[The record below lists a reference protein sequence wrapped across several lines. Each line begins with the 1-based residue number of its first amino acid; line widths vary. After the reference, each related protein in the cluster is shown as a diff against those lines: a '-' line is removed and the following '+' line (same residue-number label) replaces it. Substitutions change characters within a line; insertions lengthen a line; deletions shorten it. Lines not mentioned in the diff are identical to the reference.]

1 MNINPLDK
9 SNFRQMLLDSPGQF
23 EVGFEI
29 AKDIKVNG
37 DFKAIE
43 VSGMGGSAW
52 PINVLRV
59 YLDDIYKR
67 DKTIKKLAIYQNRF
81 YSLSREAY
89 DNCLN
94 IFSSYS
100 GNTEETISSFEEA
113 IANNLPS
120 LGISSGGKI
129 EQMCKENNLPHIK
142 LPVPFENFQPRLGTG
157 YFFAALVQ
165 LLINMNIIPDTRA
178 EILEGS
184 KMLKANV
191 ELFEKTGNELAQKI
205 KGKTPV
211 IYSTTKYKPLALVW
225 KIQINENAK
234 TPAFW
239 NFFPEL
245 NHNEMV
251 GFTNP
256 QAKFIAIMLRD
267 KSDHPRSLK
276 RFEIT
281 ANLLRKNG
289 IEVEIIDNQQGDVF
303 YKIFSSLLIGGF
315 NSYYLALEYGSDPTP
330 VDMVEELKKLLTQ

>member
-205 KGKTPV
+205 K
-211 IYSTTKYKPLALVW
+211 A
-225 KIQINENAK
+225 
-234 TPAFW
+234 
-239 NFFPEL
+239 
-245 NHNEMV
+245 
-251 GFTNP
+251 
-256 QAKFIAIMLRD
+256 
-267 KSDHPRSLK
+267 
-276 RFEIT
+276 
-281 ANLLRKNG
+281 
-289 IEVEIIDNQQGDVF
+289 
-303 YKIFSSLLIGGF
+303 
-315 NSYYLALEYGSDPTP
+315 
-330 VDMVEELKKLLTQ
+330 